1 MSTTTKRARTSSSS
15 SSSGKKEREQDHA
28 PCHEDRTLFGPC
40 DNPPDMNM
48 LEFLGSRTTEKARWS
63 RKYSFC
69 KFAEQDWHDAARA
82 FEVAELAWLKCN

>member
-1 MSTTTKRARTSSSS
+1 
-15 SSSGKKEREQDHA
+15 
-28 PCHEDRTLFGPC
+28 
-40 DNPPDMNM
+40 M